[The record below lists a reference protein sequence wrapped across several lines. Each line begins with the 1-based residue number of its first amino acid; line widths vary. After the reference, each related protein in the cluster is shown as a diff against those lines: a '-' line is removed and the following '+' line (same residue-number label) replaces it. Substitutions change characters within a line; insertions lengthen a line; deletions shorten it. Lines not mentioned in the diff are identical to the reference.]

1 VEGVSEMEVYVDMFT
16 KLQHMAMA
24 VRERRIDEKEF
35 VSAVVNMYI
44 AIYNTEMSEKNALK
58 DELLYYEDIMNC
70 ADRMLVFDIECS
82 AKELDIVNS
91 AKWLWIKRMRKEKLL
106 DLEFY
111 LTKRRV
117 LKWLIEFRKKLKEGS
132 ASEDEIREACDVLIF
147 IRKANNIKELID
159 SEWINE
165 IRLEILEKSDDEK
178 VKYKLTGMAKDS
190 DVLNDSWCWVVWE

>member
-1 VEGVSEMEVYVDMFT
+1 
-16 KLQHMAMA
+16 
-24 VRERRIDEKEF
+24 
-35 VSAVVNMYI
+35 
-44 AIYNTEMSEKNALK
+44 
-58 DELLYYEDIMNC
+58 MNC